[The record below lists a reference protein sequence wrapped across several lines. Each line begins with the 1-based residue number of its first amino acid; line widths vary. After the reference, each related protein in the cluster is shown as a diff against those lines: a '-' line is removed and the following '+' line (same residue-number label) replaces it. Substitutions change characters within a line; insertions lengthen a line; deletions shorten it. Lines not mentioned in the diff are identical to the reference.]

1 MSYFN
6 VTHCTYG
13 DVYTYDS
20 GRCVKSN
27 LSHGDEICKISVLED
42 CELEVYQFS
51 LGEGQDGDL
60 LVLGGTRTA
69 SYTGSS
75 GPEEGLNLYSGD
87 LFTFIAGSSAAQST
101 SNGFDMCC
109 TNMESLELRN
119 GTRASEGIVYLNGQP
134 ICNDQWDT
142 NDATVVCTVLGYDD
156 GETANSSAFGSVPN
170 NFAMNYFE
178 CVGDETSIWDCKF
191 TTHSTCDSNKAAG
204 VKCSTETMKGDNYA
218 MVVVLPVLI
227 LAFLILIAYIIRWRN
242 NRLKSHQHNQY
253 DQLGIA
259 LQKQEEEKAATK
271 AAATKQKASKDVPKD
286 PARVSYQPLLD
297 SNLPNFKS
305 SSEEESVEE
314 FPEDVEIIR
323 LASDATAGN
332 EASAPPAPAESNT
345 AYEPPSYQP

>member
-27 LSHGDEICKISVLED
+27 LSHSNEICKISVLED
-42 CELEVYQFS
+42 CELEVNVFS
-51 LGEGQDGDL
+51 LAEGKDGDL
-60 LVLGGTRTA
+60 LVHDGT

-75 GPEEGLNLYSGD
+75 GPEEGLNLHTGD
-87 LFTFIAGSSAAQST
+87 LFTFIAGTSSGTQST

-109 TNMESLELRN
+109 TNIESFELRD
-119 GTRASEGIVYLNGQP
+119 GTEASEGNVYLNGQP
-134 ICNDQWDT
+134 ICNDHWDT
-142 NDATVVCTVLGYDD
+142 NDAAVVCRVLGYDD
-156 GETANSSAFGSVPN
+156 GQTANSSAFGAVPN
-170 NFAMNYFE
+170 NFIMNSFG
-178 CVGDETSIWDCKF
+178 CFGDETSIWDCAY
-191 TTHSTCDSNKAAG
+191 TTHSNCDSDMAAG
-204 VKCSTETMKGDNYA
+204 VKCSTETTKRDNYA
-218 MVVVLPVLI
+218 RVVAPVLI
-227 LAFLILIAYIIRWRN
+227 LAFVVLIGYIIRWRN

-305 SSEEESVEE
+305 SSEEDSVEE

-323 LASDATAGN
+323 LASDVTAGN
-332 EASAPPAPAESNT
+332 EASAPPAPMDSNP
-345 AYEPPSYQP
+345 AYEPPSYHP

>member
-13 DVYTYDS
+13 DVYTYDG

-27 LSHGDEICKISVLED
+27 LSHSNEICKISVLED
-42 CELEVYQFS
+42 CELEVNVFS
-51 LGEGQDGDL
+51 LAEGKDGDL
-60 LVLGGTRTA
+60 LVHGST

-87 LFTFIAGSSAAQST
+87 LFTFISGTSTGTQST

-109 TNMESLELRN
+109 TNMESLELRD
-119 GTRASEGIVYLNGQP
+119 GAQAREGNVYLNGQP
-134 ICNDQWDT
+134 ICNDEWTT
-142 NDATVVCTVLGYDD
+142 NDATVVCRVLGYDD
-156 GETANSSAFGSVPN
+156 GQAANSSVFGAVPN
-170 NFAMNYFE
+170 NFITNSFE
-178 CVGDETSIWDCKF
+178 CVGDETSIWDCKY
-191 TTHSTCDSNKAAG
+191 TTYSNCSDTAAG
-204 VKCSTETMKGDNYA
+204 VKCSTETKRDNYA
-218 MVVVLPVLI
+218 TVVVIPVLI
-227 LAFLILIAYIIRWRN
+227 VAFLVVLAYIIRWRN

-271 AAATKQKASKDVPKD
+271 AAAIKQKASKDVPKD

-323 LASDATAGN
+323 LASDVTAGDV
-332 EASAPPAPAESNT
+332 ASAPPAPADSNP

>member
-13 DVYTYDS
+13 DVYTYDD

-27 LSHGDEICKISVLED
+27 LSHSDEICKISVLED
-42 CELEVYQFS
+42 CKLEVNVFS
-51 LGEGQDGDL
+51 LTEGKDGDL
-60 LVLGGTRTA
+60 LVIGGT
-69 SYTGSS
+69 SYSGSS

-87 LFTFIAGSSAAQST
+87 LFTFIAGTSTGTQST

-109 TNMESLELRN
+109 TNMESLELRD
-119 GTRASEGIVYLNGQP
+119 GTQASEGYVYLNGQP
-134 ICNDQWDT
+134 ICNDQWTT
-142 NDATVVCTVLGYDD
+142 NDAAVVCRVLGYDD
-156 GETANSSAFGSVPN
+156 GQTANSSAFGAVPN
-170 NFAMNYFE
+170 NFIMNSFE
-178 CVGDETSIWDCKF
+178 CVGDETSIWDCKY
-191 TTHSTCDSNKAAG
+191 TTHSNCNSDKAAG
-204 VKCSTETMKGDNYA
+204 VKCSTETTKRDNYA
-218 MVVVLPVLI
+218 MVVLMPVLI
-227 LAFLILIAYIIRWRN
+227 LAFLVILVYVIRWRN

-271 AAATKQKASKDVPKD
+271 AAVIKQKASKDVPKD

-323 LASDATAGN
+323 LASDVTAGD
-332 EASAPPAPAESNT
+332 EASAPPAPADSNP